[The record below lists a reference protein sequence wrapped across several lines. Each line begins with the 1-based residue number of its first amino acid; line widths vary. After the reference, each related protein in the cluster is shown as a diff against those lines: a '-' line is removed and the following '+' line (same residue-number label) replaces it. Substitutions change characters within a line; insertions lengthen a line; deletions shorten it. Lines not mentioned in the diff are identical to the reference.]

1 MAEDDNVSGSSFSE
15 ASSIEG
21 DSEDFS
27 EVENIKKHLQ
37 PAIQKRVNAWPKKG
51 INFQLK
57 TVHPSVTVDDWL
69 KANQEFT
76 TTTKDYKKTVVTEVN
91 KTVTT
96 TTKRTKTTTKKSSFN
111 SFVPRLIGIEEV
123 KNHQLNEIE
132 PAISAISNDSVVPHT
147 NSKGKKNVPTKK
159 KKVED
164 QRQPAHH
171 PKEKGLPVKIN
182 LSRLADFP
190 VTNRSS
196 EENVETF
203 TRPKRSTR
211 KTSKLKEHKELE
223 KPKQIKSKSDE
234 KNSKSDA
241 MSSDQANTRCLRSR
255 FKENIVEQVQDEK
268 SSNKQ
273 PKMKMTKIRKEP
285 DNQMELY
292 SENLPSTSV
301 TPFVKKS
308 ESVHRSRSP
317 LKEREVNRKENCHKL
332 SNAKV
337 VVKKMPPVVV
347 PTRKN
352 SRIQKSGFEQTSDSG
367 ARDTNSQFVSNYNSS
382 CNLGAQTIYMNRS
395 QRPSIMMKNVTRRQ
409 IVMHS
414 PNSETFLGTKIDNTF
429 MLVTKND
436 YKKHIAPKYIRKTDL
451 SVMNNSIVPINRRI
465 VYQPPAIDTTN
476 DNTDY
481 DSECEDVLLTS
492 HINTGHI
499 IQLKL

>member
-1 MAEDDNVSGSSFSE
+1 MAEDDVSGSSFSE

-21 DSEDFS
+21 DSEDSS

-76 TTTKDYKKTVVTEVN
+76 TTTKDYKKTVVTEDK

-96 TTKRTKTTTKKSSFN
+96 TMKRTKTTTKKSSFN

-132 PAISAISNDSVVPHT
+132 PAISAISNDTVVPHT
-147 NSKGKKNVPTKK
+147 NSKGKKNVATKK

-164 QRQPAHH
+164 QRQPSKNL
-171 PKEKGLPVKIN
+171 KERGLPVKID
-182 LSRLADFP
+182 LSRLADLS
-190 VTNRSS
+190 VTNKDA
-196 EENVETF
+196 EEIVETF
-203 TRPKRSTR
+203 TRPKQSTR
-211 KTSKLKEHKELE
+211 KPSKLKELKELE
-223 KPKQIKSKSDE
+223 NPKQIKSKSE
-234 KNSKSDA
+234 KKISKSDA

-255 FKENIVEQVQDEK
+255 LKENIVQQVQDEK

-273 PKMKMTKIRKEP
+273 PKMKMTKIRNEP

-301 TPFVKKS
+301 TPFEKKS
-308 ESVHRSRSP
+308 KSVHRSRSP
-317 LKEREVNRKENCHKL
+317 LKERKVNGQENCQKL
-332 SNAKV
+332 LKVKV
-337 VVKKMPPVVV
+337 VLKKMPPVVV

-352 SRIQKSGFEQTSDSG
+352 ARIQKSGFEQISESG
-367 ARDTNSQFVSNYNSS
+367 ARDNNSQFVSNYYSS
-382 CNLGAQTIYMNRS
+382 CNLGAQTISLNRS
-395 QRPSIMMKNVTRRQ
+395 RRPTIVMNLTRRQ

-414 PNSETFLGTKIDNTF
+414 PNSETLLGTKIDNTF

-436 YKKHIAPKYIRKTDL
+436 YKKHIAPKFIRKTDL

-465 VYQPPAIDTTN
+465 VYQLPAIDTAN
-476 DNTDY
+476 DNTDN
-481 DSECEDVLLTS
+481 DSECEDILLTS
-492 HINTGHI
+492 HTNTGHI
-499 IQLKL
+499 FQLKL